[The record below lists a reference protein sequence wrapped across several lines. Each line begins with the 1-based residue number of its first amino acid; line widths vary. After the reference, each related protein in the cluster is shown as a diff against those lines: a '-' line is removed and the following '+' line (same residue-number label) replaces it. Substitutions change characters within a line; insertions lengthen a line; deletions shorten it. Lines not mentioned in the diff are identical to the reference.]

1 LTCSGS
7 GRFFDE
13 ELAAAALGERPLAQ
27 TGADHLEIF
36 EDGVSVDDL
45 PGLHSAA
52 SSLRGD

>member
-13 ELAAAALGERPLAQ
+13 ELAAAALGEGPLAQ